1 MSAKHLVRRTMSGLS
16 AALGETSTAAK
27 GMVFVTKEIAELI
40 FHFLTVTIAAVDPQ
54 PPHPSQGQLLL

>member
-1 MSAKHLVRRTMSGLS
+1 MSGLS